1 MPIIEPTNLQ
11 QVLQMSSAVEKVQ
24 AQQVQHLAA
33 DQIQD
38 QERVLLDEAKR
49 TELQEPEGSDPTEPT
64 HPDENRRGK
73 RRLRFKKTSQNAD
86 EKKDIGDLPP
96 QGTMGERP
104 GSHLDIVV

>member
-1 MPIIEPTNLQ
+1 
-11 QVLQMSSAVEKVQ
+11 MSSAVEKVQ

-49 TELQEPEGSDPTEPT
+49 TELQEPEGSDPIEPT
-64 HPDENRRGK
+64 HPDESGRGRK
-73 RRLRFKKTSQNAD
+73 RLRFKKSGQNAD
-86 EKKDIGDLPP
+86 EEGKGNLPP
-96 QGTMGERP
+96 QGTKGESQ

>member
-1 MPIIEPTNLQ
+1 MSVIEPTNLQ

-49 TELQEPEGSDPTEPT
+49 TELQDPEGSNPAEPT
-64 HPDENRRGK
+64 NPDENGRGRK
-73 RRLRFKKTSQNAD
+73 RLRFKKTGQNAD
-86 EKKDIGDLPP
+86 EEEKGSLPP
-96 QGTMGERP
+96 QGTMEASQ
-104 GSHLDIVV
+104 GSNLDIVV

>member
-1 MPIIEPTNLQ
+1 MPAIEPTNLQ

-38 QERVLLDEAKR
+38 QEREQLDEAKR
-49 TELQEPEGSDPTEPT
+49 VEMQDPEESNPVEPT
-64 HPDENRRGK
+64 HPDSGGRRRRIRIKKAAGKTDKEAEENQSAKG
-73 RRLRFKKTSQNAD
+73 TSEESQ
-86 EKKDIGDLPP
+86 
-96 QGTMGERP
+96 